1 MNESDIPEEAE
12 SPTDA
17 ETAAEGRTTYC
28 HIRFRAGIREITA
41 RTSLV
46 HLRPG
51 ELVMVQ
57 TEQGLEPALT
67 GSLIYTLPRQ
77 DTDSAACPVIVR
89 RATAEERW
97 QYEHLLMQEQEAFV
111 FCRDQAEQLALEM
124 SLVRVERFFDG
135 SKMIF
140 YFTADNRVDFREL
153 VKILV
158 RQYRTRIE
166 MRQIGVRHETQM
178 LGGLGL
184 CGRELCCSSFLNV
197 FDSVSIKMAK
207 VQDLP
212 LNPAKI
218 SGNCNRLLCCLTYEY
233 EHYKSARKQMPKPG
247 KTLNLGG
254 RTCQVLHQHPLTGSL
269 IVSFPDGGRR
279 EVSEAEWQKAEKTPA
294 PGTAESAQT
303 DSASESAPRP
313 AGKTHEKKTA
323 EQSATPKPRHGRRKK
338 SGKTPQE

>member
-12 SPTDA
+12 IPADA

-46 HLRPG
+46 SLRPG

-67 GSLIYTLPRQ
+67 GALLYTLPQPEARYE
-77 DTDSAACPVIVR
+77 ACPVIVR
-89 RATAEERW
+89 QATTEEGW
-97 QYEHLLMQEQEAFV
+97 QYKHLLMQEQEAFV
-111 FCRDQAEQLALEM
+111 FCRDQAEQLALDM

-140 YFTADNRVDFREL
+140 YFTAENRVDFREL

-233 EHYKSARKQMPKPG
+233 EHYKNARKQMPKPG
-247 KTLNLGG
+247 KTLNLDG

-269 IVSFPDGGRR
+269 IVSFPDGRR
-279 EVSEAEWQKAEKTPA
+279 KELSEEEWQKTEKPPEPRA
-294 PGTAESAQT
+294 AESAQP
-303 DSASESAPRP
+303 DSTPETATPP

-323 EQSATPKPRHGRRKK
+323 EQAAPPKPRHGRRKK